1 MIRRLPAIVAVPLA
15 CVLAIALAGASGE
28 DDGVKIRIAFDN
40 AFGITE
46 GGDLRVGGVNA
57 GQTTSVRPSHGAE
70 CQNPSV
76 AGPPRTCAVVEARVT
91 KPGFTSFRSDARC
104 SVRQQSLIG
113 EYYVDCQPGRS
124 AQPLPGGLLPVTRT
138 TSTIPLDLL
147 NNIARRPARERLRLI
162 IAELGTG
169 FAGRSEDLAEVLRRA
184 HPGLRETDETL
195 RILAHQTEA
204 IERFISDSDV
214 VIGKLE
220 RQRRNVAR
228 WVHEAGRTAEVSASR
243 RGDIAATFERLPRF
257 LDGLRP
263 TMAGLERFTD
273 EQLPLLDDL
282 RAAAPDLERV
292 FARLGPFADASAP
305 ALRALGDA
313 SVKGERALRE
323 SADEVDELRG
333 LARGAPGLAKPL
345 RQLLQTLDDRSRALR
360 PDPRAAETA
369 PPAPDPTAD
378 AKGKGFTGFEDLWS
392 YFFWQTLAV
401 NRFDSTSH
409 LLLTNIFRTECSQY
423 TADARDV
430 SGKRA
435 FREKCNSY
443 LGPYQPGVTD
453 PDPTLEGTAAAERRG
468 AGGRRAR
475 RRGAGDPEAPPVP
488 GRRDPSQPHV
498 VPPLGAPQP
507 PATPQSPA
515 APTAPGL
522 PALPELPPLPE
533 GADPQAI
540 LDFLLGP

>member
-1 MIRRLPAIVAVPLA
+1 MIRRLSAIAVVLVACAVA
-15 CVLAIALAGASGE
+15 FALAGASGDE
-28 DDGVKIRIAFDN
+28 RGVKLRIAFDN

-57 GQTTSVRPSHGAE
+57 GQTTRVRPSHGPE

-124 AQPLPGGLLPVTRT
+124 ADPLPGRLLPVTRT

-147 NNIARRPARERLRLI
+147 NDIARRPARERLRLI

-169 FAGRSEDLAEVLRRA
+169 FAGRSQDLAEVLRRA

-195 RILAHQTEA
+195 RILARQTGA
-204 IERFISDSDV
+204 IKRFISDSDV
-214 VIGKLE
+214 VIAALE
-220 RQRRNVAR
+220 RQKRNVAR
-228 WVHEAGRTAEVSASR
+228 WVHEAGRTAEISASR

-273 EQLPLLDDL
+273 EQLPLLEDL
-282 RAAAPDLERV
+282 RAAAPDLDRV
-292 FARLGPFADASAP
+292 FARLGPFADASVP
-305 ALRALGDA
+305 ALRALGHA

-323 SADEVDELRG
+323 SADEVAELRG

-392 YFFWQTLAV
+392 YFYWQTLAV

-423 TADARDV
+423 TADARDS
-430 SGKRA
+430 SGQRG
-435 FREKCNSY
+435 FRERCNSY

-453 PDPTLEGTAAAERRG
+453 PDPTLDGTAAAERRG
-468 AGGRRAR
+468 TAGRRAR
-475 RRGAGDPEAPPVP
+475 RRAGDPEAPPVP

-498 VPPLGAPQP
+498 VLPPLAAPQP
-507 PATPQSPA
+507 PPAPA
-515 APTAPGL
+515 APGV
-522 PALPELPPLPE
+522 PALPDLPPVPG
-533 GADPQAI
+533 GADAQAI
-540 LDFLLGP
+540 LDYLLGP

>member
-1 MIRRLPAIVAVPLA
+1 MTRRLPGLAGVVAAFAV
-15 CVLAIALAGASGE
+15 AIALAGASGE
-28 DDGVKIRIAFDN
+28 EHGVKLRIAFDN

-57 GQTTSVRPSHGAE
+57 GQTTRVRPSHGAE
-70 CQNPSV
+70 CQNPSA

-124 AQPLPGGLLPVTRT
+124 PEPLPGRLLPVTRT

-169 FAGRSEDLAEVLRRA
+169 FAGRSQDLAEVLRRA

-195 RILAHQTEA
+195 RILARQTGA
-204 IERFISDSDV
+204 IKRFIADSDV
-214 VIGKLE
+214 VIAALE
-220 RQRRNVAR
+220 RQKRNVSR
-228 WVHEAGRTAEVSASR
+228 WVREAGRTADVSASR

-263 TMAGLERFTD
+263 TMAGLEHFTD
-273 EQLPLLDDL
+273 EQLPLLEDL
-282 RAAAPDLERV
+282 HAAAPDLERV
-292 FARLGPFADASAP
+292 FARLGPFANASVP
-305 ALRALGDA
+305 ALRALGHA

-323 SADEVDELRG
+323 SADEVTELRG
-333 LARGAPGLAKPL
+333 IARGAPGLAKPL

-360 PDPRAAETA
+360 PDPRAEETA

-423 TADARDV
+423 TADARDS

-453 PDPTLEGTAAAERRG
+453 PDPTLDGTAAAERRG
-468 AGGRRAR
+468 TARGRGRRR
-475 RRGAGDPEAPPVP
+475 AGDPEAPPVP
-488 GRRDPSQPHV
+488 GRPDPSQPHV
-498 VPPLGAPQP
+498 VVPPLAAPQP
-507 PATPQSPA
+507 PAAPA
-515 APTAPGL
+515 APGL
-522 PALPELPPLPE
+522 PALPELPPLP
-533 GADPQAI
+533 GGTDPEAV
-540 LDFLLGP
+540 LDYLLGP